1 MEKKYYSNGCSGLD
15 ISATVVSICK
25 NYTDHHILSNTFLS
39 KWLLSIKTYHKGIGD
54 TSLAAKQES
63 LTNGKTELYEK
74 YKSQLP
80 CVAMGGRFK
89 YINSDNCSNR
99 YCAFSLVYLEKIW

>member
-15 ISATVVSICK
+15 ISVTIVSICK
-25 NYTDHHILSNTFLS
+25 NYTDHHSLSNTLLS
-39 KWLLSIKTYHKGIGD
+39 KWLLGVKTYHKGIGD

-74 YKSQLP
+74 YKRQLP
-80 CVAMGGRFK
+80 SVAMVGRFT
-89 YINSDNCSNR
+89 YIN
-99 YCAFSLVYLEKIW
+99 